1 MGKAA
6 NYIKM
11 DFQMV
16 FGYITQALEYIWV
29 FKKKMKSATENQ
41 DDLLVKFEK
50 EIKLGRIL
58 GPFGSLPITNLPFRQ
73 LSSFLKLMGSGI

>member
-16 FGYITQALEYIWV
+16 FGYITQALEYMWV
-29 FKKKMKSATENQ
+29 FFKKKLKSATENQ
-41 DDLLVKFEK
+41 DDLLVKF
-50 EIKLGRIL
+50 
-58 GPFGSLPITNLPFRQ
+58 
-73 LSSFLKLMGSGI
+73 